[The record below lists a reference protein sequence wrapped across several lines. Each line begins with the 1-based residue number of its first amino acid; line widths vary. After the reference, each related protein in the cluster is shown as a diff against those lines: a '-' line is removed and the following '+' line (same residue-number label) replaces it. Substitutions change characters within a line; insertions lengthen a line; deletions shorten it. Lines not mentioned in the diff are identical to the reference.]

1 MTKVIPIETS
11 PIMLTC
17 LNILVRFK
25 NVKKTSKD
33 KEAEINNMAK
43 ATKAPW
49 LGKAPDIVL
58 SIGIG
63 VGFSNL

>member
-1 MTKVIPIETS
+1 
-11 PIMLTC
+11 MLTC

-49 LGKAPDIVL
+49 LRKAPDIVL